1 MVQGTFDIAE
11 ETYILHF
18 GGLEIMQEYV
28 MYFTVPFSFFG
39 FWLGILIEKDKSKQM
54 SGWEIFTWLCTLI
67 LGLGSIV
74 VFILFLFDLPS
85 LLSNEQKNNNEI

>member
-1 MVQGTFDIAE
+1 
-11 ETYILHF
+11 
-18 GGLEIMQEYV
+18 
-28 MYFTVPFSFFG
+28 
-39 FWLGILIEKDKSKQM
+39 M
-54 SGWEIFTWLCTLI
+54 SVWEIFTWLCTLT